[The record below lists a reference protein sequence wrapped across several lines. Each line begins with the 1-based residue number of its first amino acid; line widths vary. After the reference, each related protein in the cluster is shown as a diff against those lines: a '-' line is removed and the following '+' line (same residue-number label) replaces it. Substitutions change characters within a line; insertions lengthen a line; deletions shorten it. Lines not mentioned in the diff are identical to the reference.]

1 MRGIWGKVSQFFEL
15 FQRELTYYL
24 FFVGPSRIPQWRKHG
39 TRLMLLSFIH
49 LNSRSNYHVTPSL
62 ELPVTHKRK
71 AYKTL
76 DLIPGIISWYHPLLF
91 ATVFAC
97 FTFKTHWKNPISALT
112 WCKLC
117 LESPSGYLLL
127 GLQDLAQVSAALRNY
142 TWPFQPE
149 GIFFF
154 FCSSILQKLFTFIFI
169 LTSSQT
175 LTNRMVTNPSSGLG
189 SRRAHG
195 SVKSEGV

>member
-1 MRGIWGKVSQFFEL
+1 MRGIWGKGSQFFEL

-76 DLIPGIISWYHPLLF
+76 DLIPGIISWYHLLLF

-97 FTFKTHWKNPISALT
+97 FAFKTHWKNPISALT

-127 GLQDLAQVSAALRNY
+127 GLQDSAQVSAALRNY

-154 FCSSILQKLFTFIFI
+154 FFAHPSYKSSSHLSLFWHHLKHWPTEW
-169 LTSSQT
+169 SPT
-175 LTNRMVTNPSSGLG
+175 LHLG
-189 SRRAHG
+189 
-195 SVKSEGV
+195 